1 MVSMR
6 PSYAG
11 PNQRVRPG
19 MTQYLAN
26 ASLTPISIGYD
37 TLTVPES
44 NKIEIRNAE
53 VSLNTNVNSITL
65 GWQDLN
71 RLRFYRL
78 PDDEDSPRRFCFE
91 IENLADDEANAED
104 REDESDTETDDSSDG
119 DLLLD

>member
-1 MVSMR
+1 MLWSH
-6 PSYAG
+6 AG

-37 TLTVPES
+37 AWTVPAS

-53 VSLNTNVNSITL
+53 VSLDTNVNSIKL
-65 GWQDLN
+65 GWRDLN
-71 RLRFYRL
+71 RLRFHVL
-78 PDDEDSPRRFCFE
+78 PDGEDSPRRFCFE
-91 IENLADDEANAED
+91 IENLSDDEANAED
-104 REDESDTETDDSSDG
+104 REDESETETDDSSDG

>member
-1 MVSMR
+1 MLWSH
-6 PSYAG
+6 AG

-37 TLTVPES
+37 ALTVPES
-44 NKIEIRNAE
+44 NKIEKRNAE
-53 VSLNTNVNSITL
+53 VCIVEYKVNSITL

-104 REDESDTETDDSSDG
+104 REDESEIETVDSSDG